1 MELWLIE
8 FVFKIIQPIEQYV
21 ASSAS
26 RFFQLSAYCNKSVF
40 YVICFYSN
48 ISKENVVLHVIDKDV
63 FYVEEVGLTQCWW
76 TLKRNSAHARLTCI
90 LAEPND
96 NTPVTE
102 TNALRTRLA
111 RGLTAITDSK
121 TPDNPQQTFI
131 CKTKYIVLSGPI
143 LSRPNC
149 ILDRKI

>member
-1 MELWLIE
+1 MELWLME

-21 ASSAS
+21 ASSVS
-26 RFFQLSAYCNKSVF
+26 RFFQLFTHCDKSVF
-40 YVICFYSN
+40 YVIYFYSN
-48 ISKENVVLHVIDKDV
+48 ISKENVVLHVIDKGV
-63 FYVEEVGLTQCWW
+63 FYMEEARLTQCWW
-76 TLKRNSAHARLTCI
+76 TLKRNSAYARLTCI

-102 TNALRTRLA
+102 TNSLRTRLA